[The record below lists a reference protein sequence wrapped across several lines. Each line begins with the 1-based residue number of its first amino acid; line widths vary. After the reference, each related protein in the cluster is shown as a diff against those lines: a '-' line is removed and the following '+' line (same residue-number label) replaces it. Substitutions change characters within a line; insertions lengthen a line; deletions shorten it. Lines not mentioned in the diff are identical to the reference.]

1 MRREACWRQYA
12 PQNMGNRSHAAQR
25 YAYCTSTSRMR
36 GFTSRPRILQLEM
49 SMRASPHAWEPL
61 HLCDANAV
69 YSLAGSVHTELPERI
84 EVFADR
90 ILLFQEGCRKIVRS
104 GRLAGY
110 GIAHPGV
117 LDSPPPLDSILGAI
131 PECPD
136 CLHLHDAVVM
146 PELRGHG
153 AGPAYLEEMAAVAQA
168 HGITMLTLVS
178 VYGTNRLWTRCG
190 FTIRNTP
197 ALAVKLAAY
206 GPTACYMVRSL

>member
-1 MRREACWRQYA
+1 
-12 PQNMGNRSHAAQR
+12 
-25 YAYCTSTSRMR
+25 
-36 GFTSRPRILQLEM
+36 M
-49 SMRASPHAWEPL
+49 SVNASFPTWESLLPS
-61 HLCDANAV
+61 DANAV
-69 YSLAGSVHTELPERI
+69 YSLARAVHAELQERI
-84 EVFADR
+84 DVFADR
-90 ILLFQEGCRKIVRS
+90 IQRFPEGCRKIVYS

-110 GIAHPGV
+110 GIAHPWV
-117 LDSPPPLDSILGAI
+117 LDSPPPLDAILGGI
-131 PECPD
+131 PQSPD
-136 CLHLHDAVVM
+136 CLHIHDAVVM

-197 ALAVKLAAY
+197 ALNVKLAAY